1 MSLDGGI
8 ALRSLESRRRHISF
22 EFTFGGLNVP
32 VVPPSLACG
41 RRPGCQLAK
50 IELEAPITMWASL
63 LLCSAVGVAAG
74 VVALELP
81 AAALGAAACLLL
93 LCVAA
98 RMWLSAEDGSMDQ
111 ATLALLE
118 AERVPFRPSTEP
130 ENKVA
135 PECAALID
143 SLNSAPVTDDEAEC
157 AEQMRS
163 VLSNPS
169 TLSFRSLVS
178 DPQYLLQCSEHM
190 SNEAPGALWTRFT
203 VSYNLY
209 AGSIVA
215 LGTDEQRRE
224 LFGVQ
229 AELGCFAFTE
239 KGAGVLSGAGVETTA
254 TYDAGS
260 DSFIIHCPTPSSHKV
275 WISQGLHA
283 ERAVILAELIID
295 GTKYGPHLFW
305 ARIAKHGK
313 KAGRRPGSLPTTL
326 PGVTCTTLP
335 PKMALRGL
343 DNAYIAFDR
352 FEVPR
357 DALLSRFCTVEKGG
371 QYSQSLPDG
380 ASRMLDLLISRL
392 LTGRICLSE
401 GTVAYALSLARR
413 SWAHCSERELW
424 RGRKPEGPKM
434 SAMPLISGGF
444 RDYRWACCF
453 SSIVIDP

>member
-1 MSLDGGI
+1 
-8 ALRSLESRRRHISF
+8 
-22 EFTFGGLNVP
+22 
-32 VVPPSLACG
+32 
-41 RRPGCQLAK
+41 
-50 IELEAPITMWASL
+50 MWASL

-74 VVALELP
+74 VALELP
-81 AAALGAAACLLL
+81 APALGAAACLLV
-93 LCVAA
+93 LCVSV
-98 RMWLSAEDGSMDQ
+98 RMWLIAADGSMDQ

-118 AERVPFRPSTEP
+118 AERVPWRPSTEP
-130 ENKVA
+130 ENKIA
-135 PECAALID
+135 PECAVLVD
-143 SLNSAPVTDDEAEC
+143 SLNSAPATDDEAEC
-157 AEQMRS
+157 AEQMRT

-169 TLSFRSLVS
+169 SLSFRSLEN

-190 SNEAPGALWTRFT
+190 SSAAPGALWTRFT

-215 LGTDEQRRE
+215 LGSDEQRRE
-224 LFGVQ
+224 LFGAQ

-260 DSFIIHCPTPSSHKV
+260 DRFVIHSPTPSSHKV

-305 ARIAKHGK
+305 ARIAKLGR
-313 KAGRRPGSLPTTL
+313 KAGSLPATL
-326 PGVTCTTLP
+326 PGVACTTLP
-335 PKMALRGL
+335 PKIALRGL

-357 DALLSRFCTVEKGG
+357 GALLCRFCTVEKGG
-371 QYSQSLPDG
+371 KYSQSLPDG
-380 ASRMLDLLISRL
+380 ASRMIDLLISRL

-401 GTVAYALSLARR
+401 GTIAYALSLVRR

-424 RGRKPEGPKM
+424 RGRKPQGPKM
-434 SAMPLISGGF
+434 STMPLISSGF
-444 RDYRWACCF
+444 RDYSRTLAVVAAFIRHTRERVADAIRADKF
-453 SSIVIDP
+453 SADLVEATCMCKFLGT